1 MTGRIGVLISGSG
14 TNLQALIDAFA
25 HDDTVEVA
33 VVISNKADAYGLERA
48 STAGIPTVVIDHRG
62 KNRRAFDAELV
73 DALRSH
79 RVSWVALAGFM
90 RIITPVFLDAFPG
103 RVINIHPSLLPAFP
117 GVNAQQQAYDAGVAV
132 TGATVHFVDAGMDT
146 GPGIAQGVV
155 PRRDDDA
162 VEDLKA
168 RNLTLAHRLFPRDM
182 RCAAEA
188 ASRSVMARWRR
199 IVAGRVASPRP
210 LVTRCLLV

>member
-25 HDDTVEVA
+25 QDDTVEVA

-48 STAGIPTVVIDHRG
+48 AAAGIPTVVVDHRG
-62 KNRRAFDAELV
+62 KNRRSFDAELV

-117 GVNAQQQAYDAGVAV
+117 GVNAQQQAFDAGVAV

-146 GPGIAQGVV
+146 GPVIAQGVV
-155 PRRDDDA
+155 PRRDDDG
-162 VEDLKA
+162 VDDLKA
-168 RNLTLAHRLFPRDM
+168 RILAMEHRLFPMVM
-182 RCAAEA
+182 RLAAE
-188 ASRSVMARWRR
+188 
-199 IVAGRVASPRP
+199 GRLALRDGEVEAELRP
-210 LVTRCLLV
+210 GESLRLDH

>member
-62 KNRRAFDAELV
+62 KSRRSFDAELV

-146 GPGIAQGVV
+146 GPVIAQGEVALKPKLTKRADRNAFNTLTAFKV
-155 PRRDDDA
+155 DDSTI
-162 VEDLKA
+162 KQFTFKQRYN
-168 RNLTLAHRLFPRDM
+168 RNIKHGRNTSTL
-182 RCAAEA
+182 
-188 ASRSVMARWRR
+188 V
-199 IVAGRVASPRP
+199 SP
-210 LVTRCLLV
+210 

>member
-1 MTGRIGVLISGSG
+1 MASS
-14 TNLQALIDAFA
+14 AL
-25 HDDTVEVA
+25 
-33 VVISNKADAYGLERA
+33 R
-48 STAGIPTVVIDHRG
+48 
-62 KNRRAFDAELV
+62 RRAFPRSSSITAGRV
-73 DALRSH
+73 DGPSTRSWSTH
-79 RVSWVALAGFM
+79 FAAYRVSWVALAGFM

-146 GPGIAQGVV
+146 GPVIAQGVV

-168 RNLTLAHRLFPRDM
+168 RILTMEHRLFPMVM
-182 RCAAEA
+182 RLAAE
-188 ASRSVMARWRR
+188 
-199 IVAGRVASPRP
+199 GRLALRDGEVEAD
-210 LVTRCLLV
+210 LLPGESLRLDH

>member
-1 MTGRIGVLISGSG
+1 MGRIGVLISGSG

-25 HDDTVEVA
+25 DEAGIEIA

-48 STAGIPTVVIDHRG
+48 ARAGIPTAVVDHRG
-62 KNRRAFDAELV
+62 KNRRTFDAELV
-73 DALRSH
+73 EVLRLH

-117 GVNAQQQAYDAGVAV
+117 GINAQQQAFDAGVEV

-146 GPGIAQGVV
+146 GPIIAQGAV
-155 PRRDDDA
+155 PRHDDDSSD
-162 VEDLKA
+162 DLKA
-168 RNLTLAHRLFPRDM
+168 RILEMEHRLFPMVM
-182 RCAAEA
+182 RM
-188 ASRSVMARWRR
+188 ASEGRLSVDDGKAVVSLRPGESLRLGVQLP
-199 IVAGRVASPRP
+199 VA
-210 LVTRCLLV
+210 

>member
-25 HDDTVEVA
+25 EDDTVEVA

-48 STAGIPTVVIDHRG
+48 AAAGIPTVVVDHRG
-62 KNRRAFDAELV
+62 KSRRSFDAELV
-73 DALRSH
+73 DALRSY

-117 GVNAQQQAYDAGVAV
+117 GVNAQQQAFDAGVAV

-146 GPGIAQGVV
+146 GPVIAQGVV
-155 PRRDDDA
+155 PRRDDDG
-162 VEDLKA
+162 VDDLKA
-168 RNLTLAHRLFPRDM
+168 RILAMEHRLFPMVM
-182 RCAAEA
+182 RLAAE
-188 ASRSVMARWRR
+188 
-199 IVAGRVASPRP
+199 GRLALRDGEVEAE
-210 LVTRCLLV
+210 LLPGESLRLDH